1 MTKKTGS
8 PADGDRSKRKAGVGR
23 RDFVKA
29 GAAGLGGAALFD
41 PGAAQAQ
48 TTARAQA
55 PTAAE
60 RQPAGTTSSTS
71 SSWGQAAPG

>member
-1 MTKKTGS
+1 MTKKTG
-8 PADGDRSKRKAGVGR
+8 RKGGVGR

-48 TTARAQA
+48 TPRGPSRRRA
-55 PTAAE
+55 
-60 RQPAGTTSSTS
+60 PAGTTSSTS
-71 SSWGQAAPG
+71 SSWGRAAPG